1 MDDEYMRFLPKE
13 NKQFGLIS
21 EEWSMKTELVQN
33 IQLLRR
39 LRDVINQVTSRRE
52 SRVTIYQTNQT
63 QGDKQGNQTDK
74 ENTRD

>member
-1 MDDEYMRFLPKE
+1 MVNDTK
-13 NKQFGLIS
+13 
-21 EEWSMKTELVQN
+21 KTELVQN

-52 SRVTIYQTNQT
+52 SRVTIHQTNQT